1 MLWDQIIVQ
10 SELKLNLHRGYTMM
24 SSKESLDYIY
34 KQQKELSV
42 LGGIGAL
49 LGWDQMTYMPKN
61 GAVERS
67 EQTALLSSLA
77 HKRVVDDTFWNH
89 ITRLKKESV
98 FSNLSEEDRHVVKR
112 LYKDVEK
119 SRKIPEDFVTRSAK
133 ITTMAYP
140 AWQQARMK
148 GDFSVFQQHLEKIID
163 LQKEY
168 AGYINLPGPR
178 YDSLLDDY
186 EEGMTTEKLRNE
198 FTVLKKK
205 LTKLLDKILSSETF
219 KRQQNLGLQFP
230 KTVQQKLCAHIF
242 NQMNL
247 PSDSSRIDEST
258 HPFTTSLGNDD
269 VRITTNY
276 DRENPLF
283 SFFSTVHESG
293 HALYELGMPT
303 GKYKDTAIA
312 DSPSLGLHESQS
324 RFWENMIARSEP
336 FWKFYYPEFEK
347 QAENNMKDISF
358 ETWYRHVNT
367 VKPSFIRVE
376 ADELTYCLHVILR
389 FELEA
394 DLMEENLT
402 VGEIPQ
408 AWNQKMEE
416 FLGITPPSDKEGV
429 LQDMHWSG
437 GAIGYFPTYALGSIY
452 AAQLFDQIIKDRP
465 ETIHEIQKG
474 EFSQILS
481 WLRTHVHQFGRM
493 MTAEEIITR
502 TCGEGLNAEHFTS
515 YLEKKYLDLY
525 I

>member
-1 MLWDQIIVQ
+1 M
-10 SELKLNLHRGYTMM
+10 N
-24 SSKESLDYIY
+24 SSNKSLDFIY
-34 KQQKELSV
+34 KQQKELSI

-61 GAVERS
+61 GASERS
-67 EQTALLSSLA
+67 EQTALLSRLA
-77 HKRVVDDTFWNH
+77 HKRVVDDIFWDH
-89 ITRLKKESV
+89 INRLNKESV
-98 FSNLSEEDRHVVKR
+98 FSTLSKEDQHVIKR

-140 AWQQARMK
+140 AWQQARNK
-148 GDFSVFQQHLEKIID
+148 SDFSIFKPHLEKIID

-168 AGYINLPGPR
+168 AGYINLTGPR

-205 LTKLLDKILSSETF
+205 LKSILEKVLSSDIYS
-219 KRQQNLGLQFP
+219 QQQDLDIQFP
-230 KTVQQKLCAHIF
+230 KTIQKKLCTHIF
-242 NQMNL
+242 NQMSL
-247 PSDSSRIDEST
+247 PSDASRIDEST

-303 GKYKDTAIA
+303 GKYKDTVIA

-324 RFWENMIARSEP
+324 RFWENMIARSEA
-336 FWKFYYPEFEK
+336 FWKFYYSEFKK
-347 QAENNMKDISF
+347 QADGKMNSISF
-358 ETWYRHVNT
+358 DTWYRHVNS

-389 FELEA
+389 FELEV
-394 DLMEENLT
+394 DLMEEKLS
-402 VGEIPQ
+402 VSALPQ
-408 AWNQKMEE
+408 AWNEKMNE
-416 FLGITPPSDKEGV
+416 LLNVTPPSDKEGV

-437 GAIGYFPTYALGSIY
+437 GAVGYFPTYALGSIY
-452 AAQLFDQIIKDRP
+452 AAQLFDQLNKDHS
-465 ETIHEIQKG
+465 ETIQKIQHG
-474 EFSQILS
+474 EFSEILS
-481 WLRTHVHQFGRM
+481 WLRTNVHQYGRM
-493 MTAEEIITR
+493 MTAEDIIKK
-502 TCGEGLNAEHFTS
+502 TCGEGLNAERFTS
-515 YLEKKYLDLY
+515 YLEKKYLGLY

>member
-1 MLWDQIIVQ
+1 M
-10 SELKLNLHRGYTMM
+10 N
-24 SSKESLDYIY
+24 SSNKSLDFIY
-34 KQQKELSV
+34 KQQKELSI

-61 GAVERS
+61 GASERS
-67 EQTALLSSLA
+67 EQTALLSRLA
-77 HKRVVDDTFWNH
+77 HKRVVDDIFWDH
-89 ITRLKKESV
+89 INRLNKESV
-98 FSNLSEEDRHVVKR
+98 FSTLSKEDQHVIKR

-140 AWQQARMK
+140 AWQQARNK
-148 GDFSVFQQHLEKIID
+148 SDFSIFKPHLEKIID

-168 AGYINLPGPR
+168 AGYINLTGPR

-205 LTKLLDKILSSETF
+205 LKSILEKVLSSDIYS
-219 KRQQNLGLQFP
+219 QQQDLDIQFP
-230 KTVQQKLCAHIF
+230 KTIQKKLCTHIF
-242 NQMNL
+242 NQMSL
-247 PSDSSRIDEST
+247 PSDASRIDEST

-303 GKYKDTAIA
+303 GKYKDTVIA

-324 RFWENMIARSEP
+324 RFWENMIARSEA
-336 FWKFYYPEFEK
+336 FWKFYYSEFKK
-347 QAENNMKDISF
+347 QADGKMNSISF
-358 ETWYRHVNT
+358 DTWYRHVNS

-389 FELEA
+389 FELEV
-394 DLMEENLT
+394 DLMEEKLS
-402 VGEIPQ
+402 VSALPQ
-408 AWNQKMEE
+408 AWNEKMNE
-416 FLGITPPSDKEGV
+416 LLNVTPPSDKEGV

-437 GAIGYFPTYALGSIY
+437 GAVGYFPTYALGSIY
-452 AAQLFDQIIKDRP
+452 AAQLFDQLNKDHS
-465 ETIHEIQKG
+465 ETIQKIQHG
-474 EFSQILS
+474 EFSEILS
-481 WLRTHVHQFGRM
+481 WLRTNVHQYGRM
-493 MTAEEIITR
+493 MTAEDIIKK
-502 TCGEGLNAEHFTS
+502 TCGEGLNAERFTS
-515 YLEKKYLDLY
+515 Y
-525 I
+525 